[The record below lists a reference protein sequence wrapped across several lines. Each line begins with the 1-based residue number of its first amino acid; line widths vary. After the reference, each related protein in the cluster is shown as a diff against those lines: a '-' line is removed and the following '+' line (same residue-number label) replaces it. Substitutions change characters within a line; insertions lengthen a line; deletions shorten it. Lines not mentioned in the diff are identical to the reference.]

1 MRGLSGG
8 KLGIETKAEEMHAG
22 RTKQTNQQTCALTD
36 LDGYGEGKFFL
47 RNKTLNML
55 KGEILRLCT
64 LLSRRENLDL
74 KKCKSRCYWL
84 L

>member
-1 MRGLSGG
+1 MGGLSGG
-8 KLGIETKAEEMHAG
+8 KLGIETKAEEMDAG

-47 RNKTLNML
+47 RNETLNML

-64 LLSRRENLDL
+64 LLSSRENLDL